1 MVFSVRNLPLELLHF
16 GGFLGA
22 AAVLSAIIVVAT
34 AALFFDRVTRA
45 DWPSKKKPLRTN
57 GPARISMDQGMQLL
71 LPPFSKARRRNTVDL
86 GKNTPLFSFATY
98 DTLFRGGRNCSK
110 CARRRSRG
118 RPHAVSLIGQLPFR
132 LRQYPP
138 PPLFSSIDVFSPRR
152 FDP

>member
-1 MVFSVRNLPLELLHF
+1 M
-16 GGFLGA
+16 GA
-22 AAVLSAIIVVAT
+22 AAVLSAIVVVAT
-34 AALFFDRVTRA
+34 AALFFSTESRELIGHL
-45 DWPSKKKPLRTN
+45 KKNPLRTN

-98 DTLFRGGRNCSK
+98 DILFRGGGRNCSK

-138 PPLFSSIDVFSPRR
+138 PFFSSIDVFSPRR